1 MPLLK
6 PEQQRRALEA
16 FHEYLVAPPNPDGR
30 RPMEV
35 QAELDCNRERLIE
48 AELKPL
54 VTNYL
59 KGQVTLTDFKSKV
72 DGLNKR
78 NEYWGFKGIKGQMFF
93 NLLVNVSEDVS
104 ECDGELKAALAIP
117 ASEEMARS
125 RLKTFISY
133 VKRMREQHIESGG
146 SKQGAPKLSSIPYFL
161 SYFWQIQNHNV
172 WPIYYT
178 NSVQMMV
185 DLNLWQPTTDLA
197 EDYITYKHLY
207 EELVGLFAQD
217 TGKSINLYQVEHV
230 FWWKG
235 GNPYGGHKPLPQ
247 IGDGDGEQ
255 ETGSIQVV
263 AKPEAILL
271 PDSYIPPIIAI
282 LPRMAINDPAL
293 VEAAKASGISLDR
306 AFEKNINAAYTIL
319 GYDAKLMGQGQG
331 RVPDGLALD
340 LDDSYALL
348 WDAKVRANGYS
359 MGTDDRTIR
368 EYITSQSREL
378 KRKKSLR
385 NIYYIIVS
393 SGFKDDYDDS
403 VRSLKMET
411 DISEVILV
419 ETEALV
425 AMVDAKLR
433 DPRVVSLGSDG
444 LQRLFSVSGILTADD
459 VRETLA

>member
-1 MPLLK
+1 
-6 PEQQRRALEA
+6 
-16 FHEYLVAPPNPDGR
+16 
-30 RPMEV
+30 
-35 QAELDCNRERLIE
+35 
-48 AELKPL
+48 
-54 VTNYL
+54 
-59 KGQVTLTDFKSKV
+59 
-72 DGLNKR
+72 
-78 NEYWGFKGIKGQMFF
+78 
-93 NLLVNVSEDVS
+93 
-104 ECDGELKAALAIP
+104 
-117 ASEEMARS
+117 
-125 RLKTFISY
+125 
-133 VKRMREQHIESGG
+133 
-146 SKQGAPKLSSIPYFL
+146 
-161 SYFWQIQNHNV
+161 
-172 WPIYYT
+172 
-178 NSVQMMV
+178 
-185 DLNLWQPTTDLA
+185 
-197 EDYITYKHLY
+197 
-207 EELVGLFAQD
+207 
-217 TGKSINLYQVEHV
+217 
-230 FWWKG
+230 
-235 GNPYGGHKPLPQ
+235 
-247 IGDGDGEQ
+247 
-255 ETGSIQVV
+255 
-263 AKPEAILL
+263 
-271 PDSYIPPIIAI
+271 
-282 LPRMAINDPAL
+282 MAINDPAL